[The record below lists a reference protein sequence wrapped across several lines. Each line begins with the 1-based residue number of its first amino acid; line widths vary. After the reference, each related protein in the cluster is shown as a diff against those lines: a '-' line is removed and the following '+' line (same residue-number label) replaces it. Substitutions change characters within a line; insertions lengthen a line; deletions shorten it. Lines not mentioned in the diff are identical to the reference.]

1 MTAFWKVHTGFCWPN
16 LLSFRTCFSG
26 DVDYLL
32 FSVSGL
38 LFHGVGRNYF
48 LSLSYAAYFQ
58 DLTETHNKRVPVTLG
73 CKQLFWL
80 PFKWNE
86 QVLMNTYFP
95 PELQKKSIK
104 RKPSFEESSSITAFR
119 HLSPFVWLFRLC
131 FHNPCLE
138 CCWNEVWCTCLH
150 FLYFPRK

>member
-1 MTAFWKVHTGFCWPN
+1 MTAFWKVHTGFYWPN
-16 LLSFRTCFSG
+16 LFSFRTCFSG

-38 LFHGVGRNYF
+38 LFHDVGRNYF
-48 LSLSYAAYFQ
+48 LSLSYDAYFQ
-58 DLTETHNKRVPVTLG
+58 DLTERRNKWVPVTLG

-80 PFKWNE
+80 HLSETSKFKWI
-86 QVLMNTYFP
+86 LTFR
-95 PELQKKSIK
+95 LSCKKSIK
-104 RKPSFEESSSITAFR
+104 RKPSIEESSSIFAFR

-138 CCWNEVWCTCLH
+138 YYWNEVWCTCLH